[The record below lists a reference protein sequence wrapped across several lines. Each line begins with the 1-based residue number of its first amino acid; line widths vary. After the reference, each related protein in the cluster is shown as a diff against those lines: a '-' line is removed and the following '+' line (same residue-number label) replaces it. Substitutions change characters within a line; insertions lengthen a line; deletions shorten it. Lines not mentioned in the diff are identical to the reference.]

1 MSTEGKPTI
10 LVTGGSGYIG
20 SHTIVELH
28 HQGFPI
34 LAVDN
39 FANSDPSIL
48 KSLERIIG
56 QPVPFAEIDLCDRDA
71 VRELFSKH
79 QDIGGVIH
87 FAAHKAVGESV
98 ANPTAYYRNNLVSL
112 LNLLDEASP
121 AALRAFVFSSSCT
134 VYGQPETLPVTE
146 DSPIL
151 PANSPYGNTKQI
163 CEEILRDTGA
173 CGNGLRTIAL
183 RYFNPVG
190 AHHSALIGELPR
202 GVPQNL
208 VPFITQTAMG
218 LREKITVF
226 GDDYSTPDGT
236 CIRDY
241 IHITDL
247 AVAHVVA
254 VERLLADDQSS
265 GFEVF
270 NLGTGRG
277 FSVLEVIAA
286 FERVTGE
293 KLNYEIGPRRPG
305 DVEQI
310 YADTRHAN
318 EVLGWKAERGIDE
331 MMASAWA
338 WEQAYRATARP

>member
-1 MSTEGKPTI
+1 MNTEGKPTI

-20 SHTIVELH
+20 SHTIVELRQ
-28 HQGFPI
+28 QGFPV

-39 FANSDPSIL
+39 FANSDPSAL
-48 KSLERIIG
+48 RGLEQVLG
-56 QPVPFAEIDLCDRDA
+56 ESVPFAELDLCDREG
-71 VRELFSKH
+71 VRDLFQSH
-79 QDIGGVIH
+79 HDIGGIIH
-87 FAAHKAVGESV
+87 FAAYKAVGESV
-98 ANPTAYYRNNLVSL
+98 NHPTAYYRNNLVSL
-112 LNLLDEASP
+112 LNLLDEAPPS
-121 AALRAFVFSSSCT
+121 ARRAFVFSSSCT
-134 VYGQPETLPVTE
+134 VYGQPEKLPVTE
-146 DSPIL
+146 QSPIL

-163 CEEILRDTGA
+163 CEEILRDTEA
-173 CGNGLRTIAL
+173 CKHGLRTIAL

-190 AHHSALIGELPR
+190 AHPSALIGELPR

-208 VPFITQTAMG
+208 VPFITQAAIG

-226 GDDYSTPDGT
+226 GNDYATPDGT

-247 AVAHVVA
+247 ATAHVVA
-254 VERLLADDQSS
+254 VERLLADEAES

-277 FSVLEVIAA
+277 YSVLEVIAA

-318 EVLGWKAERGIDE
+318 AVLGWKAEKGIDA
-331 MMASAWA
+331 MMSSAWA
-338 WEQAYRATARP
+338 WEQAYRRAAKP